1 MRKQR
6 LKFNGHLESIELRRL
21 NKQSFEL
28 YKNESDT
35 KTQVY
40 YNEYCNKPLLKY
52 LVVAGKT
59 KSDITFRHNIF
70 LWKLHQREN
79 TKTIEIVWSDK
90 KRS

>member
-52 LVVAGKT
+52 QVVAVKT

-70 LWKLHQREN
+70 FMETSPEGKYQEDRNSL
-79 TKTIEIVWSDK
+79 V
-90 KRS
+90 